1 MDPAALPTVVLHGSL
16 GLCLN
21 FIDLTRRNV
30 GQDLTLAL
38 IFAAIMNANTSY
50 LDNDPET
57 SSRWAGFALDF
68 PEHLRRPIRAT
79 RLAESLGLPRETT
92 RTKVRQ
98 LVETGWAHMS
108 EGGVVV
114 RTEAFYNERGIRQ
127 LEDSIQSF
135 GRFIASLA
143 DAEACDLYRGERL
156 VDPTDP
162 IAWAAIRMATHHVL
176 QTQHDA
182 RVALGCDS
190 LAEEFILLSVMH
202 DFTSDLLAGRQP
214 VPTAAVNLAESL
226 MMPRETTRR
235 HVNALIAKGH
245 LVREVDGV
253 LISPTLFS
261 RDGLQNV
268 GATVNVSIRRM
279 VRRLRLI
286 GALVHPG

>member
-1 MDPAALPTVVLHGSL
+1 MQHATLPTVVLHGSL

-38 IFAAIMNANTSY
+38 IFAAIMNANVSY

-68 PEHLRRPIRAT
+68 PEQLRRPIRAT

-92 RTKVRQ
+92 RTKIRQ

-108 EGGVVV
+108 DGGVVV
-114 RTEAFYNERGIRQ
+114 RTEAFYNDRGIKQ

-135 GRFIASLA
+135 GGFLASLA
-143 DAEACDLYRGERL
+143 YAEACDLYRGERL
-156 VDPTDP
+156 AEPSDP

-202 DFTSDLLAGRQP
+202 DFTSDLMAGRSP

-235 HVNALIAKGH
+235 HVNGLIAKGH
-245 LVREVDGV
+245 LIREVDGV
-253 LISPTLFS
+253 LISPNLFGREEL
-261 RDGLQNV
+261 RDV
-268 GATVNVSIRRM
+268 GQTVNVSIRRM